1 MWWKPFFLAVT
12 SCEINELCC
21 AVVFFLIS
29 YISKDYVCINGGWC
43 SAITMERECNVLV
56 FKFWFVMAAKYL
68 WTELNSLVLELE
80 ISVALK
86 IVFTGSYECSSRF
99 VKLKCVF
106 IKLEHLPKTSS
117 AKGVPSFPG
126 GSLLNC
132 ATRSWPN
139 HSEITI
145 VGAFKVL

>member
-1 MWWKPFFLAVT
+1 
-12 SCEINELCC
+12 
-21 AVVFFLIS
+21 
-29 YISKDYVCINGGWC
+29 
-43 SAITMERECNVLV
+43 MERECNVLV

-106 IKLEHLPKTSS
+106 IKLQHLPKTSS

-132 ATRSWPN
+132 AT
-139 HSEITI
+139 
-145 VGAFKVL
+145 

>member
-1 MWWKPFFLAVT
+1 MKAIFLSSHILWNQWAL
-12 SCEINELCC
+12 LCC
-21 AVVFFLIS
+21 SFFLIS

-106 IKLEHLPKTSS
+106 IKLQHLPKTSS

-132 ATRSWPN
+132 ATWSWPN